1 MKQLKVVAACGLFCM
16 LSGGAI
22 AADKPLKTVPV
33 GEDSKEALSTDTRFA
48 YTYAQLNYTHT
59 DYSDADIGED
69 GFGVSG
75 SFLVIPNVFVVGG
88 FGQAET
94 DEVAGITLE
103 STGFNLGAGYR
114 YGLTPALDLVGTV
127 SAVQMEVEAL
137 GETDDDTGF
146 LVTAGARYLPL
157 DMVEV
162 AGTLAYQDI
171 FEDGD
176 FTVNLS
182 GLYHIIPLVS
192 AGVNLTTGDKFGEG
206 IFAYGATV
214 RFNF

>member
-1 MKQLKVVAACGLFCM
+1 MKQLKVAAACGLFC
-16 LSGGAI
+16 LSAGAF

-33 GEDSKEALSTDTRFA
+33 GEESKEALASDTRFA
-48 YTYAQLNYTHT
+48 YTFAELNYTHT
-59 DYSDADIGED
+59 EYNDADLGEV

-88 FGQAET
+88 FQMAET
-94 DEVAGITLE
+94 DEVLGVALE
-103 STGFNLGAGYR
+103 TTGYSLGAGYR
-114 YGLTPALDLVGTV
+114 YGLTSALDLVGTV
-127 SAVQMEVEAL
+127 RAVQMEVEA
-137 GETDDDTGF
+137 GGDSDDDTGY
-146 LVTAGARYLPL
+146 LVTAGARFLPL